1 MYMVHTRD
9 IDHIHKSLICLIHHP
24 STTIRYI
31 PQNIIIYQHHIMHPA
46 LYPTNLTTLS
56 SMHLGTPSCSPFLDG
71 ERIFQR
77 TRGWLSHNISL
88 LFFRIVNFNHT
99 SHTLT
104 AQFARMPHIMSRCVD
119 ISDLLQCIHRGYAQC
134 IYRDVL
140 PCDMNRSL
148 WTAHHSSVNV
158 SIPRRFC
165 NTLCSLDEK
174 TLI

>member
-1 MYMVHTRD
+1 MYIYIICGD
-9 IDHIHKSLICLIHHP
+9 IQRNVIVIHKSLHAIYHILLLL
-24 STTIRYI
+24 TTIRYI
-31 PQNIIIYQHHIMHPA
+31 PASSN
-46 LYPTNLTTLS
+46 PTNSQLS
-56 SMHLGTPSCSPFLDG
+56 SLLLPLRHYHYSPFLDG